1 MSQKNYFVRENRT
14 EQQYFCQLQ
23 VSNKFRKSMNAYEQ
37 ELCDWM
43 VQQLVHRTVS
53 REVLEG
59 VLDRLQFRVSEIN
72 SHLTGAGSCLTFIYQ
87 PLRPEE
93 SGFVRIERTTGRHQS
108 VLLPIIDYRGSVSVE
123 QQGGR

>member
-23 VSNKFRKSMNAYEQ
+23 VSEKFRKSMNAYEQ

-72 SHLTGAGSCLTFIYQ
+72 SHLTGAGPSLTFIYQ

-93 SGFVRIERTTGRHQS
+93 SGFIRIERTGGRHQS
-108 VLLPIIDYRGSVSVE
+108 VLLPIIDCRGSVNIH
-123 QQGGR
+123 